1 MSIEQGI
8 VVKNY
13 TIVTEFAKK
22 YSYLVTKSK
31 RLWVFFVTN
40 TYEIRQILGGGKNIG
55 DGRSSDDTRLLVY
68 SQELLIRSN

>member
-1 MSIEQGI
+1 VSIEQGI

-31 RLWVFFVTN
+31 RYWVLFVTN
-40 TYEIRQILGGGKNIG
+40 TYEIRQIKYNIG
-55 DGRSSDDTRLLVY
+55 KKEKCHIKIELALL
-68 SQELLIRSN
+68 N